1 MQIESEI
8 VKKKGRAINPPFK
21 YTLFVIFD

>member
-1 MQIESEI
+1 MQIENGI